1 MTRSIALGMLRQGNT
16 GDEILQILDVIVEDI
31 TQENIN
37 DCAEYFA
44 SISRW
49 FVVLWVILRGDTFSP
64 FFSNNYLQKVL
75 KNVYKWLNKYTLPFY
90 LVENSSLDTTQ
101 KYLIKCVESL
111 WSWHPFYHLS
121 EKMSTTPLIKFPKQN
136 FVILSVMLINMRGV
150 VDNNSQTVYT
160 L

>member
-1 MTRSIALGMLRQGNT
+1 MTRSTALGMLKVGNT

-44 SISRW
+44 SISAW

-101 KYLIKCVESL
+101 
-111 WSWHPFYHLS
+111 
-121 EKMSTTPLIKFPKQN
+121 
-136 FVILSVMLINMRGV
+136 
-150 VDNNSQTVYT
+150 
-160 L
+160 